1 MHICIYKMIFLKQM
15 FVVIQDNV
23 CFSVFIMLYFMH
35 SYFHTLLAE
44 LQAIENISE
53 FIIVI
58 GLHLGQP

>member
-1 MHICIYKMIFLKQM
+1 MHICIFKMIFLLQM
-15 FVVIQDNV
+15 FVVIQDNM
-23 CFSVFIMLYFMH
+23 FSSVFIILYFMH
-35 SYFHTLLAE
+35 SYFHTFLVE

>member
-1 MHICIYKMIFLKQM
+1 M
-15 FVVIQDNV
+15 FVVIQDNM
-23 CFSVFIMLYFMH
+23 FSSVFIILYFMH
-35 SYFHTLLAE
+35 SYFHTFLVE